1 MTNRIEVTTE
11 LFCGTITWQ
20 GLEMFKM
27 VFHDCVNF
35 WLLICTIVKIR
46 EGVVSAI

>member
-1 MTNRIEVTTE
+1 MTNHIEVTAE
-11 LFCGTITWQ
+11 IFCGTITWQ

-27 VFHDCVNF
+27 VFYDCVNF

-46 EGVVSAI
+46 EGVVSDI